1 MSEINVRK
9 RGQKWQ
15 YQFEGAKIEG
25 KRKQITKSGFKT
37 KKEALEAGVK
47 ALAEYNNSGSHF
59 EPTEMSVSDYFDY
72 WYENYVVVNLKI
84 HTQRTY
90 KLCIENHIK
99 PELGIYKLKS
109 LTPAI
114 LQKFINTKFTNGFG
128 KSHLK
133 QLAGVLS
140 GALKYAVYPGEFIK
154 ENPMQ
159 YTSLPK
165 YEETNTSSTRY
176 ITQDEWNKILD
187 RFPSSSCF
195 YIPLI
200 IGYFTGFRISETLG
214 LTWNDIDLENKT
226 ISINKILYYND
237 KSKSWYF
244 GPTKTKTSDRTIKI
258 GDTLINILK
267 KHKKNQLENKL
278 KYGGYYTC
286 TYEGEEIVNSKKY
299 RPLYSFPAS
308 LPVQNL
314 KKLDMV
320 CTRENGDIVTTNSF
334 KYASKVIH
342 YELGISNFCY
352 HALRHLHATT
362 LIENG
367 AEIKDVQMRLGHSDI
382 ETTYNTYVHHTKQ
395 MENNSVEIFE
405 KVANLKES
413 N

>member
-1 MSEINVRK
+1 MSQINVRR

-15 YQFEGAKIEG
+15 YQFEGAKVEG

-37 KKEALEAGVK
+37 KKEALDAGVK
-47 ALAEYNNSGSHF
+47 ALAEYNNSGSRF
-59 EPTEMSVSDYFDY
+59 EPSEMSVSDYFDY
-72 WYENYVVVNLKI
+72 WYDNYVVVNLKI
-84 HTQRTY
+84 HTQRSY
-90 KLCIENHIK
+90 KLYIENHIK
-99 PELGIYKLKS
+99 TDLGIYKLKS

-133 QLAGVLS
+133 GLAGVLS

-154 ENPMQ
+154 ENPML
-159 YTSLPK
+159 YIKLPK
-165 YEETNTSSTRY
+165 YEENNSGSTRY
-176 ITQDEWNKILD
+176 ITRDEWNKILD
-187 RFPSSSCF
+187 RFPYTSCF
-195 YIPLI
+195 YIPLF

-214 LTWNDIDLENKT
+214 LTWDDIDLENKT

-244 GPTKTKTSDRTIKI
+244 GPTKTKSSNRIIKI
-258 GDTLINILK
+258 GNTLVDILK
-267 KHKKNQLENKL
+267 KYKTRQTENKL

-286 TYEGEEIVNSKKY
+286 TYEGEEKIDNKKY
-299 RPLYSFPAS
+299 RPLYSFPAN
-308 LPVQNL
+308 LPVQNI
-314 KKLDMV
+314 KKIDMV
-320 CTRENGDIVTTNSF
+320 CTRENGDIVTTHSF
-334 KYASKVIH
+334 KSASKIIH

-382 ETTYNTYVHHTKQ
+382 ETTYNAYVHHTKQ
-395 MENNSVEIFE
+395 MEHNSVEIFE
-405 KVANLKES
+405 NAVNQNKS
-413 N
+413 H

>member
-1 MSEINVRK
+1 MSQINVR
-9 RGQKWQ
+9 RRNNRWQ

-72 WYENYVVVNLKI
+72 WYDNYVLVNLRL
-84 HTQRTY
+84 HSQRSY
-90 KLCIENHIK
+90 KQYIENHIK
-99 PELGIYKLKS
+99 PDLGIYKLRS

-114 LQKFINTKFTNGFG
+114 LQKFINTKYANGFG

-133 QLAGVLS
+133 GLMGVLS

-154 ENPMQ
+154 ENPTLYIQ
-159 YTSLPK
+159 LPK
-165 YEETNTSSTRY
+165 YEENNSSMRY
-176 ITQDEWNKILD
+176 ISNEEWNKIIN
-187 RFPSSSCF
+187 RFPYGSCF

-226 ISINKILYYND
+226 ISINKIIYYNEN
-237 KSKSWYF
+237 SKSWYF
-244 GPTKTKTSDRTIKI
+244 GPTKTSSSVRTVEI

-267 KHKKNQLENKL
+267 KHKKDQIENKL
-278 KYGGYYTC
+278 KYGGYYTS
-286 TYEGEEIVNSKKY
+286 TYEGEEIIGNKKL
-299 RPLYSFPAS
+299 RPLYSFPFS
-308 LPVQNL
+308 LPVENL
-314 KKLDMV
+314 KRLDMV
-320 CTRENGDIVTTNSF
+320 CTRENGEIVTPNTF

-382 ETTYNTYVHHTKQ
+382 ETTYNAYVHHTKQ
-395 MENNSVEIFE
+395 MEHNSVEIFE
-405 KVANLKES
+405 NAVNQNKS
-413 N
+413 H

>member
-1 MSEINVRK
+1 MSQINVRK
-9 RGQKWQ
+9 RNNKWQ
-15 YQFEGAKIEG
+15 FQFEGAKIEG

-47 ALAEYNNSGSHF
+47 ALAEYNSSGSHF
-59 EPTEMSVSDYFDY
+59 EPSEISVSDYFDY
-72 WYENYVVVNLKI
+72 WYENYVVVNLKLYS
-84 HTQRTY
+84 QRSY
-90 KLCIENHIK
+90 KLYIENHIK
-99 PELGIYKLKS
+99 PDLGVYKLKA

-133 QLAGVLS
+133 QLSGVLS

-154 ENPMQ
+154 ENPML
-159 YTSLPK
+159 YIKLPK
-165 YEETNTSSTRY
+165 YEETNVANTRY

-187 RFPSSSCF
+187 RFPSNSCF
-195 YIPLI
+195 YIPLV

-214 LTWNDIDLENKT
+214 LTWEDIDLENKT
-226 ISINKILYYND
+226 ISVNKILYYND
-237 KSKSWYF
+237 KSKSWYL
-244 GPTKTKTSDRTIKI
+244 GPTKTKNSNRTIKV
-258 GDTLINILK
+258 GDTLVNILK
-267 KHKKNQLENKL
+267 SYKKNQLENKL
-278 KYGGYYTC
+278 KYGCYYTN
-286 TYEGEEIVNSKKY
+286 TYEGEEIINNKKY
-299 RPLYSFPAS
+299 RPLYHFPAS

-334 KYASKVIH
+334 KSASKIIH

-405 KVANLKES
+405 KAVNQRES